1 MPAAQAVL
9 PKYFRHGKFTSFQ
22 RQLNNVSKIFA
33 QTAAL
38 TPRGAQFGFHKKISE
53 SSSKLRVYSRE
64 DMLGY
69 PAEALL
75 DLRRTPEKGCAS
87 WRRGANGPSVAR
99 EQSSDQNTP
108 TLLAAGSSSAA
119 SGESDSDPSDTAC
132 QIKLKADS
140 PSTPACTAR
149 LTRVVSSS
157 SLVTAGGNAT
167 VVPRASSG
175 DAASTISDDDAAAKQ
190 MAEQKTSND
199 GSKARA
205 DDSPAADGLDGSL
218 PGFSDDDC
226 IDAFLDFLDKQVCG
240 NILSNDAVD
249 LFKSPDLGFELTFPE
264 LNSPAD
270 SFASLGAA
278 SQPTPCI

>member
-1 MPAAQAVL
+1 MRL
-9 PKYFRHGKFTSFQ
+9 P
-22 RQLNNVSKIFA
+22 SKGR
-33 QTAAL
+33 L
-38 TPRGAQFGFHKKISE
+38 TPRVAQFGFHKKISE

-99 EQSSDQNTP
+99 EQPSDQRNP
-108 TLLAAGSSSAA
+108 TSLSAGRSSAA
-119 SGESDSDPSDTAC
+119 SGESDADPSDSAC
-132 QIKLKADS
+132 RVKLKVDS
-140 PSTPACTAR
+140 PGAPACTAR

-157 SLVTAGGNAT
+157 SLATAGDNAT

-190 MAEQKTSND
+190 MADQKISND
-199 GSKARA
+199 GSEARP
-205 DDSPAADGLDGSL
+205 DDSPAAEGLDASL
-218 PGFSDDDC
+218 PGLSDDDC

-249 LFKSPDLGFELTFPE
+249 LFKSHDLGFELTFPE
-264 LNSPAD
+264 LSSSAD